1 MTTEKKKTPTWV
13 WVLAIVVG
21 APMTLCT
28 VAAVGAAGR
37 SGKSES
43 VAVPSP
49 QVVAATPSPQPVEA
63 APEPEPVGPKTEFA
77 GDGTFLVGKDI
88 EPGTYRGNEAGGKM
102 CYWTRLSGLS
112 GEMGDMI
119 ANDIAQGPTV
129 VTIKATD
136 KAFETKRCG
145 AWKLLE

>member
-49 QVVAATPSPQPVEA
+49 QVVAATPSPQPV
-63 APEPEPVGPKTEFA
+63 
-77 GDGTFLVGKDI
+77 